1 MTLWLVMSPKVLA
14 FQNIHGRSEIEPP
27 RDSIDNEALATG
39 KSVARTVDGGVFRL
53 TRPVILGQGYAR
65 HAKCQECHGEDM
77 GIRRG
82 EVIGAYS
89 IGLSISQEQAKLAYT
104 IQAAIVISIFAAL
117 VIAAVS
123 SYLLKRLAIGPIA
136 EMTAS
141 MSQLA
146 GGDMDLEV
154 PYRLRKD
161 EIGEMARSV
170 EVFKENAIARNNAES
185 RARQHEIELAHVLR
199 RSTMGEMASGLAH
212 ELAQPLATIVTYSDA
227 VSDRV
232 ASGSWTKDELTGV
245 LGKISSMA
253 QRASRIT
260 RTIADHV
267 RGTEPHK
274 SAVHVNDIVRSIVP
288 LVEADT
294 HGSGV
299 RLQYD
304 MTESDFMHPDDT
316 RTD

>member
-1 MTLWLVMSPKVLA
+1 
-14 FQNIHGRSEIEPP
+14 
-27 RDSIDNEALATG
+27 
-39 KSVARTVDGGVFRL
+39 
-53 TRPVILGQGYAR
+53 
-65 HAKCQECHGEDM
+65 M